1 MELESE
7 AGFSLKAK
15 ADRIIW
21 VSCKSEDMAKCRIGG
36 RQNLERGR
44 ANQGHP
50 WIVLI
55 RDGEK
60 IAKAYS
66 KSRHS
71 RLSSDNV
78 VNHIPHFHST
88 ENLLD
93 EEASVQVSD
102 PPFSYDIE
110 LKKFEDAGF
119 HTLCVKEKNSFVE
132 KLVELAQKR
141 QQKKRQIDWIN
152 DGR

>member
-1 MELESE
+1 MEQESE

-21 VSCKSEDMAKCRIGG
+21 VSCKTEDMAKCKIGG

-60 IAKAYS
+60 IAKAFS

-71 RLSSDNV
+71 VLSPHNLV
-78 VNHIPHFHST
+78 THIPHIHSI

-102 PPFSYDIE
+102 PPFSFDIE
-110 LKKFEDAGF
+110 LDKFESAGF
-119 HTLCVKEKNSFVE
+119 HTICVKEKNSFVE

-141 QQKKRQIDWIN
+141 QQKRRQIDWIN